1 MLGPPPRRF
10 GAVALCL
17 VAASAPVAAQQ
28 PTPGDPELSPL
39 ARATVSAFVTFLV
52 AGGLVALAPD
62 YAERTTNRI
71 RSDPGGTLVYGVVI
85 GIAGAVVGG
94 LLALTI
100 IGLVVAIPLLIALAV
115 VGFLGYLAAGRAV
128 SESWGAALAVA
139 VAVAALTG
147 GVPILGGIV
156 GFLISSTGVGAAFLD
171 YRDDGQGRTRTRD
184 SFGTPDV
191 PDRSGRSTGRATDG
205 QDSKRRSG
213 PSSGS
218 GVGDGAGSSGQPDDD
233 DSSSPP

>member
-1 MLGPPPRRF
+1 MPGPPPRRF

-17 VAASAPVAAQQ
+17 VAASTPVAAQQ
-28 PTPGDPELSPL
+28 PSTGDPTFSPL
-39 ARATVSAFVTFLV
+39 IGALVSAFVTFLV
-52 AGGLVALAPD
+52 AGGLVALKPD
-62 YAERTTNRI
+62 YAERTTDRI
-71 RSDPGGTLVYGVVI
+71 RDAPGKTLVYGVVI
-85 GIAGAVVGG
+85 GIAGGVVAV

-100 IGLVVAIPLLIALAV
+100 IGLVVAIPLLIALAI

-128 SESWGAALAVA
+128 SERWGTALAVA

-171 YRDDGQGRTRTRD
+171 YRDDEQGRTTQD
-184 SFGTPDV
+184 GLGTPDV
-191 PDRSGRSTGRATDG
+191 PDRSGRSTGGPVGG

-213 PSSGS
+213 PSSES
-218 GVGDGAGSSGQPDDD
+218 GAGDGAGSSGRPDEDD
-233 DSSSPP
+233 PSSPP

>member
-1 MLGPPPRRF
+1 MPGPPPRRF

-17 VAASAPVAAQQ
+17 VAASTPVAAQQ
-28 PTPGDPELSPL
+28 PTPETPAFSPL
-39 ARATVSAFVTFLV
+39 AGALASAFVTFLV
-52 AGGLVALAPD
+52 AGGLVALKPD
-62 YAERTTNRI
+62 YAERTTDRI
-71 RSDPGGTLVYGVVI
+71 RDAPGKTLVYGVVI
-85 GIAGAVVGG
+85 GIAGGVVAV

-100 IGLVVAIPLLIALAV
+100 IGLVVAIPLLIALAI

-128 SESWGAALAVA
+128 SERWGTALAVA

-171 YRDDGQGRTRTRD
+171 YRDDEQGRTTQD
-184 SFGTPDV
+184 GLGTPDV
-191 PDRSGRSTGRATDG
+191 PDRSGRSTGGPVGG

-213 PSSGS
+213 PSSES
-218 GVGDGAGSSGQPDDD
+218 GAGDGAGSSGRPDEDD
-233 DSSSPP
+233 PSSPP